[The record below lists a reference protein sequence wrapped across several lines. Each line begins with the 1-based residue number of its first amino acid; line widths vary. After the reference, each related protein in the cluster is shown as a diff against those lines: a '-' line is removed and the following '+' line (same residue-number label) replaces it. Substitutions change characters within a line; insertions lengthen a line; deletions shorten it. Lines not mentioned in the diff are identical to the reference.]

1 MRNAKHIT
9 CLMPTSSI
17 QIIFGKYF
25 PCAQIDILISLEEIC
40 INLSTDQRTVSTMK
54 SFSSSSSLRMR
65 STVLLPVV
73 SALVLCTVPACS
85 FASTA
90 YRASFVSSTSTRMS
104 TTSIKAASKE
114 EQPEVQNI
122 NPLKAVYDAK
132 TSSSFDKYQKEYQAS
147 IADPEGFWAYQAE
160 QMLDWDSMF
169 DDEHILG
176 GSLDQGDVTWF
187 AGGKLNSCYNA
198 IDRHVAA
205 GRADQT
211 AMIWEGDEPDDIR
224 ELTYS
229 DMLHKVSQIAN
240 ALTASGV
247 RKGDVVTVYMPMIP
261 ELAMTMLACARIGA
275 VHSVVFAGF
284 SAEALAQ
291 RVVAAQSKFVVTA
304 DHGLRGGKNIPLKDI
319 VNTAR
324 TKSGVEDVLEQV
336 LVFERF
342 HDPTAVDAPYNMQP
356 KDVRMDLLVAC
367 QRPYSAP
374 VSMDA
379 EDNLFILYTSGS
391 TGQPKGVVHTVG
403 GYSLYAA
410 FTTKTTFDLTEGDI
424 FACMADC
431 GWITGHTYV
440 STANMIP
447 LNIELGGET
456 ARR

>member
-1 MRNAKHIT
+1 
-9 CLMPTSSI
+9 L
-17 QIIFGKYF
+17 
-25 PCAQIDILISLEEIC
+25 
-40 INLSTDQRTVSTMK
+40 
-54 SFSSSSSLRMR
+54 
-65 STVLLPVV
+65 
-73 SALVLCTVPACS
+73 
-85 FASTA
+85 
-90 YRASFVSSTSTRMS
+90 
-104 TTSIKAASKE
+104 
-114 EQPEVQNI
+114 
-122 NPLKAVYDAK
+122 
-132 TSSSFDKYQKEYQAS
+132 
-147 IADPEGFWAYQAE
+147 
-160 QMLDWDSMF
+160 
-169 DDEHILG
+169 
-176 GSLDQGDVTWF
+176 QGDFDAGDITWF
-187 AGGKLNSCYNA
+187 AGGKLNVSYNA

-205 GRADQT
+205 GRADQV

-224 ELTYS
+224 RLTYR
-229 DMLHKVSQIAN
+229 DLLRQVSQIAN

-247 RKGDVVTVYMPMIP
+247 RKGDVVTIYMPMIP

-304 DHGLRGGKNIPLKDI
+304 DHGLRGGKKIPLKDI

-324 TKSGVEDVLEQV
+324 TKPGVEDILERV

-342 HDPTAVDAPYNMQP
+342 HDPTAIDAPYETQP
-356 KDVRMDLLVAC
+356 KDVRMDPLVAC

-391 TGQPKGVVHTVG
+391 TGQPKGVVHTTG

-410 FTTKTTFDLTEGDI
+410 FTAKTTFDLAEGDI

-440 STANMIP
+440 STRLIP
-447 LNIELGGET
+447 VQENLQ
-456 ARR
+456 